1 MATLGSQP
9 MNAMRIEPDGATSG
23 WYIWCGEELS
33 QDDDFLEPLHTKHLP
48 DHFPEMV
55 KYLALGPGWRVLLA
69 PGQEFVWFD
78 EKLVDGL
85 FNA

>member
-55 KYLALGPGWRVLLA
+55 KYLALGTLA
-69 PGQEFVWFD
+69 KIISHSW
-78 EKLVDGL
+78 VD
-85 FNA
+85 AMCSSTSAAKWVV

>member
-1 MATLGSQP
+1 

-55 KYLALGPGWRVLLA
+55 KYLALGTLA
-69 PGQEFVWFD
+69 KIISHSW
-78 EKLVDGL
+78 VD
-85 FNA
+85 AMCSSTSAAKWVV

>member
-55 KYLALGPGWRVLLA
+55 KYLALGTLA
-69 PGQEFVWFD
+69 KIISHSWMDAMCSSTSAAKWV
-78 EKLVDGL
+78 V
-85 FNA
+85 